1 MRDGF
6 KIILIFLAIQL
17 LIAFIAMLPA
27 KILPCLG
34 QENANTWIILLSML
48 TSDVL
53 MLVYLYKGGYI
64 NKKEKQTWSPISTKF
79 LLFSI
84 LITFPVIFLLDYLLS
99 LLAWL
104 PNIMEQEFDRL
115 LSNWF
120 GIVLIALLGPVFE
133 EILFRG
139 AITKVLLKQYSP
151 VKAIVIS
158 ALIFGIIHWNPVQ
171 IVGGGFFGLLLAWIY
186 YKTGSLLPGILIH
199 IINNSLSVFF
209 NKIYPDTDYIKNI
222 VDERTFYI
230 LFALSVVLLIGVYWK
245 IKTTTLPPPN
255 WREKEKELTI

>member
-17 LIAFIAMLPA
+17 LVAFIAMLPA
-27 KILPCLG
+27 KILPCFG

-48 TSDVL
+48 ASDIL

-64 NKKEKQTWSPISTKF
+64 NKREKQTWSLISTKF
-79 LLFSI
+79 LVI
-84 LITFPVIFLLDYLLS
+84 AVLITFPVIFLLDYLLS

-139 AITKVLLKQYSP
+139 AITKVLLKHYSP
-151 VKAIVIS
+151 TKAIIIS

-171 IVGGGFFGLLLAWIY
+171 IVGGGLLGLLLAWIY

-209 NKIYPDTDYIKNI
+209 SRVYPDTNYVKDIM
-222 VDERTFYI
+222 DERTFYV
-230 LFALSVVLLIGVYWK
+230 LFALSVILLIWVYKK
-245 IKTTTLPPPN
+245 IKTTALSPPN

>member
-17 LIAFIAMLPA
+17 SIAFIAMLPA
-27 KILPCLG
+27 KIFPCLG
-34 QENANTWIILLSML
+34 QENANTWVILLSML
-48 TSDVL
+48 TSDIL

-64 NKKEKQTWSPISTKF
+64 NKREKQTWSPISTKF
-79 LLFSI
+79 IVFSV
-84 LITFPVIFLLDYLLS
+84 LITFPVIFLSDYLLS
-99 LLAWL
+99 LLTWL

-139 AITKVLLKQYSP
+139 AITKALLKQYSP
-151 VKAIVIS
+151 LKAIIIS

-186 YKTGSLLPGILIH
+186 YRTGSLLPGIFVH

-209 NKIYPDTDYIKNI
+209 GTVYPDADYIKDLMN
-222 VDERTFYI
+222 ERTFHI
-230 LFALSVVLLIGVYWK
+230 LFVLSLILLTGGYWEMK
-245 IKTTTLPPPN
+245 RTTRPPN
-255 WREKEKELTI
+255 WKEKEKA